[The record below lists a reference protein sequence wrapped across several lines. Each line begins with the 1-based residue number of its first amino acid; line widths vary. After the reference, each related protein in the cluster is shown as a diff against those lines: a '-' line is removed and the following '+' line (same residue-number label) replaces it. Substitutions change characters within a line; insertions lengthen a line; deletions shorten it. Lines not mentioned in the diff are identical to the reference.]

1 MRQWTWLA
9 VGVVLGAGVGV
20 ARSRKPVVREEIR
33 VKVDGVTER
42 WRLEW
47 KEPPALACFETEGV
61 SCPCEGF
68 AQGERGALELVRSRP
83 GGPEERLPLSPLFAD
98 AGPGGAPPLA
108 MLRGWEPAADDESI
122 DPGERLRVLGR
133 RKRVRAMV
141 LGDYDHDGQA
151 REFVLQTQA
160 YGCGMRE
167 AVLIGVDRRD
177 GRVRALGTA
186 EHPGT
191 PLVLEPETWARL
203 RGSARIE
210 SVETPCGDHGSE
222 RERVLR
228 VHADEKGLHATSELY
243 LCTDTGR
250 GALDSS
256 EVL

>member
-20 ARSRKPVVREEIR
+20 ARSKAVVREEIR

-47 KEPPALACFETEGV
+47 REPPELGCFEVEGV
-61 SCPCEGF
+61 TCPCEGF
-68 AQGERGALELVRSRP
+68 AQGERGDLELVRSRP
-83 GGPEERLPLSPLFAD
+83 GRPVERLPLTPLF
-98 AGPGGAPPLA
+98 GPPGQGEERPQA
-108 MLRGWEPAADDESI
+108 MLRGWEPAEGDGALP
-122 DPGERLRVLGR
+122 PGERRRVLQR
-133 RKRVRAMV
+133 RQRVRAMV
-141 LGDYDHDGQA
+141 PGDYDHDGQA

-160 YGCGMRE
+160 HGCGLRE

-191 PLVLEPETWARL
+191 PLVLEPETWALL
-203 RGSARIE
+203 RASARVE

-222 RERVLR
+222 LERVLR
-228 VHADEKGLHATSELY
+228 VLADDKGLHATSELY
-243 LCTDTGR
+243 QCTSTGR
-250 GALDSS
+250 GALASS

>member
-1 MRQWTWLA
+1 MRLRTGLA
-9 VGVVLGAGVGV
+9 VGVMLGAGVGV
-20 ARSRKPVVREEIR
+20 AGSRSVLREEAR

-47 KEPPALACFETEGV
+47 RTPPELGCFETGGV

-68 AQGERGALELVRSRP
+68 AQGERGELELVRARP
-83 GGPEERLPLSPLFAD
+83 GRPAERLPLTPLF
-98 AGPGGAPPLA
+98 GPSAPGEAPPQAL
-108 MLRGWEPAADDESI
+108 LRGWKPASDDEYL
-122 DPGERLRVLGR
+122 DPDERLRVLQR

-160 YGCGMRE
+160 YGCGLRE

-186 EHPGT
+186 EHPDT
-191 PLVLEPETWARL
+191 PLVLEPETWALL

-222 RERVLR
+222 LERVLR

-243 LCTDTGR
+243 QCTDTGR

>member
-20 ARSRKPVVREEIR
+20 ARSKSVVREELR
-33 VKVDGVTER
+33 VTVSGVTER

-47 KEPPALACFETEGV
+47 REPPELACFETEGV

-68 AQGERGALELVRSRP
+68 AQGERGELELVRSRP
-83 GGPEERLPLSPLFAD
+83 GRPEERLPLTPLF
-98 AGPGGAPPLA
+98 GPATGEQPAQAL
-108 MLRGWEPAADDESI
+108 LRGWVPAEGDEALA
-122 DPGERLRVLGR
+122 PGARRQALQR

-186 EHPGT
+186 EHPDT
-191 PLVLEPETWARL
+191 PLVLEPETWALL

-210 SVETPCGDHGSE
+210 AVETPCGDHGSE
-222 RERVLR
+222 QERVLR
-228 VHADEKGLHATSELY
+228 VLADEKGLHATSELY
-243 LCTDTGR
+243 ACTAAGR
-250 GALDSS
+250 GALLSS